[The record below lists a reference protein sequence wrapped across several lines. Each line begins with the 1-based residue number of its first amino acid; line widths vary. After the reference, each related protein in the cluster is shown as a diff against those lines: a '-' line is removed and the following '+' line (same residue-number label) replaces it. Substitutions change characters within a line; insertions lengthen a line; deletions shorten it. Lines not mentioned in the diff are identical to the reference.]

1 MNEKNHTS
9 ISISTGTMF
18 RAVLVVV
25 LSFTAWY
32 LRDLIMVILTSVAI
46 SAFVE
51 SAVPRFKKIGVG
63 RVTGIALLYVVALS
77 ILSALFYL
85 FAPLLITE
93 VYNFATFLSSYI
105 PNSPIINFFQNDAF
119 SGAKDIVA
127 NLPKNISIST
137 LLDTSHAFVSNIS
150 GGFFS
155 TISVAFGSI
164 LNVIL
169 IVVIS
174 FYISIRE
181 NGVEEFLR
189 TVIPAKN
196 EEYIVSLWKRTQRKI
211 SLWMKGQMLLAVLIA
226 VLTYLV
232 LSLLGIQ
239 YALLLSI
246 IAGFMEL
253 VPYGILVA
261 LVPAVFFSY
270 ISGGAGSA
278 LMVFGAYLIIHQFD
292 IFLFSPLIIKRVV
305 GLSPLAMILSVLIG
319 LELGGFWGLILSIPV
334 AVLLMEILSDIGK
347 KKTLSKNKE

>member
-9 ISISTGTMF
+9 ISISTGTMV
-18 RAVLVVV
+18 RAILIIALAFV
-25 LSFTAWY
+25 AWY
-32 LRDLIMVILTSVAI
+32 LRDLVMVILTSVAI

-63 RVTGIALLYVVALS
+63 RVTGVAILYVISLS
-77 ILSALFYL
+77 ILAGLFYL

-93 VYNFATFLSSYI
+93 IYNFATFLSGYI

-127 NLPKNISIST
+127 NLPKNISIGT
-137 LLDTSHAFVSNIS
+137 LLDTSKAFVSNIS

-164 LNVIL
+164 FNVVL

-189 TVIPAKN
+189 MILPAKN
-196 EEYIVSLWKRTQRKI
+196 EEYVVSLWKRTQRKI
-211 SLWMKGQMLLAVLIA
+211 SLWMKGQMLLAVLILI
-226 VLTYLV
+226 LTYLV

-253 VPYGILVA
+253 VPYGILIA
-261 LVPAVFFSY
+261 LIPAVFFSY
-270 ISGGAGSA
+270 ISGGPGSA
-278 LMVFGAYLIIHQFD
+278 LMVLGAYLIIHQFD
-292 IFLFSPLIIKRVV
+292 VFLFSPLIIKRVV

-319 LELGGFWGLILSIPV
+319 LELGGFWGLVLSIPV
-334 AVLLMEILSDIGK
+334 AVLLMEILSDVAK
-347 KKTLSKNKE
+347 KKALAKE